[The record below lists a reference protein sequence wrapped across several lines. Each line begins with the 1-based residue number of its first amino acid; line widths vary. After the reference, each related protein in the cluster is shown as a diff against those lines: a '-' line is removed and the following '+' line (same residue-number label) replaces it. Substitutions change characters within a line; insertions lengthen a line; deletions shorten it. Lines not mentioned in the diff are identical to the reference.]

1 MFSIDA
7 NPIPNL
13 PARNP
18 RRRQRTGSD
27 DSIVHRHSPKRLRR
41 SGLSSETSLPP
52 PGKYTNGYA
61 NHIDGVPHAN
71 GHATD
76 PKGRRDA
83 SVDTASL
90 AIRDRASKKVERE
103 KRGGRSE
110 GSIELVRPNL
120 STHLAGLMVT
130 ISNLDQKCKLH
141 RHTASNDART
151 TVQ

>member
-7 NPIPNL
+7 NPIASV

-27 DSIVHRHSPKRLRR
+27 DSLVHRHSPKRLRR
-41 SGLSSETSLPP
+41 SGLTSETFVPP
-52 PGKYTNGYA
+52 PGNTINGYTN
-61 NHIDGVPHAN
+61 HVDGVPTAN
-71 GHATD
+71 GHGTD

-90 AIRDRASKKVERE
+90 AIRDRGTKKIERE

-110 GSIELVRPNL
+110 GSIELVSPNL
-120 STHLAGLMVT
+120 STHLADLIVT
-130 ISNLDQKCKLH
+130 RSNLDQK
-141 RHTASNDART
+141 
-151 TVQ
+151 

>member
-1 MFSIDA
+1 MFSIDS
-7 NPIPNL
+7 NPVHGV

-18 RRRQRTGSD
+18 RRRQRAGSD

-52 PGKYTNGYA
+52 PGKFVNGYA
-61 NHIDGVPHAN
+61 SHKDGIPTAN

-83 SVDTASL
+83 SVDTTSL
-90 AIRDRASKKVERE
+90 AIRDRGSKKLERE

-110 GSIELVRPNL
+110 GSIELVSPTL
-120 STHLAGLMVT
+120 SAHLTGLIMT
-130 ISNLDQKCKLH
+130 ISNLDKK
-141 RHTASNDART
+141 
-151 TVQ
+151 